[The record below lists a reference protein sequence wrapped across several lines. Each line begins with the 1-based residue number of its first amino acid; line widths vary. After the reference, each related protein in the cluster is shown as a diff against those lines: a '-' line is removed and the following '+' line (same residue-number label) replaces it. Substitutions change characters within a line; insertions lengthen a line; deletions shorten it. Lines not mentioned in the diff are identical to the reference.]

1 MEVCFMFYSIFTPL
15 GRRFAR
21 IGCSALMATAVMGT
35 TQVAMAGPTVD
46 QLSNCLV
53 KSTTAADKTTVLQ
66 WTFVALSAHPEL
78 KKFSNVNEE
87 QRTQLDKNLAQ
98 VLQRILVDQCASQTK
113 AVIAAEGVQAVG
125 DSFQELGQIT
135 GEEILENPEVESQLK
150 GVLRYVDLNKL
161 VVTFLTPDLWNKLG
175 ELRGK

>member
-1 MEVCFMFYSIFTPL
+1 MFYSIFTPL

-66 WTFVALSAHPEL
+66 WTFVVLSAHPEL

-161 VVTFLTPDLWNKLG
+161 VVTFLTPDVWNKLG
-175 ELRGK
+175 KIR

>member
-1 MEVCFMFYSIFTPL
+1 MSRQTEVIR
-15 GRRFAR
+15 RRFTAKIR
-21 IGCSALMATAVMGT
+21 WGLMAMALMGT
-35 TQVAMAGPTVD
+35 TQMAIAGPTVD

-98 VLQRILVDQCASQTK
+98 VLQRILVEQCSAQTK
-113 AVIAAEGVQAVG
+113 AVIAAEGVHAVG

-135 GEEILENPEVESQLK
+135 GEEILENPEVKTQLK

-161 VVTFLTPDLWNKLG
+161 VMTFLTPDVWNKLG
-175 ELRGK
+175 VIR

>member
-1 MEVCFMFYSIFTPL
+1 MSRQTEVIR
-15 GRRFAR
+15 RRFTAKIR
-21 IGCSALMATAVMGT
+21 WGLMAMALMAT
-35 TQVAMAGPTVD
+35 TQMAIAGPTVE

-66 WTFVALSAHPEL
+66 WTFVALSAHAEL
-78 KKFSNVNEE
+78 KKFSNVNEA

-98 VLQRILVDQCASQTK
+98 VLQRILVEQCSAQTK

-125 DSFQELGQIT
+125 ESFQELGRIT
-135 GEEILENPEVESQLK
+135 GEEILENPEVKSQLK

-161 VVTFLTPDLWNKLG
+161 VVTFLTPDVWNKLG

>member
-1 MEVCFMFYSIFTPL
+1 MFYSIFTPL

-161 VVTFLTPDLWNKLG
+161 VMTFLTPDLWNKLG
-175 ELRGK
+175 KIR

>member
-1 MEVCFMFYSIFTPL
+1 MSRQTEVIR
-15 GRRFAR
+15 RRFTAKIR
-21 IGCSALMATAVMGT
+21 WGLMAMALMAT
-35 TQVAMAGPTVD
+35 TQMAIAGPIVE

-78 KKFSNVNEE
+78 KKFSNVNEA

-98 VLQRILVDQCASQTK
+98 VLQRILVEQCSAQTK

-135 GEEILENPEVESQLK
+135 GEEILENPEVKSQLK

-161 VVTFLTPDLWNKLG
+161 VMTFLTPDVWNKLG

>member
-1 MEVCFMFYSIFTPL
+1 MFYSIFTPL

-21 IGCSALMATAVMGT
+21 IGCSVLMATAVMGT
-35 TQVAMAGPTVD
+35 TQVAMAGTTVD

-150 GVLRYVDLNKL
+150 GVLRYMDLNKL
-161 VVTFLTPDLWNKLG
+161 VVTFLTPDVWNKLG